1 MRLIQRNK
9 NLLNDLINKQ
19 NFEAKRILDGIKQ
32 NMELTKVDK
41 LYIPERKV
49 AISLPPQRKNA
60 GQGRVSS
67 ASKRV
72 NECRPSS
79 PWPKG
84 ACFTSF

>member
-49 AISLPPQRKNA
+49 AISLPPQKKNA
-60 GQGRVSS
+60 AQGRVSS
-67 ASKRV
+67 ASEWNHR
-72 NECRPSS
+72 C
-79 PWPKG
+79 
-84 ACFTSF
+84 

>member
-41 LYIPERKV
+41 LYVPDKKT
-49 AISLPPQRKNA
+49 AITLPQKK
-60 GQGRVSS
+60 RVTSATAKPRPKPPS
-67 ASKRV
+67 ASAKL
-72 NECRPSS
+72 NTSLKESS
-79 PWPKG
+79 
-84 ACFTSF
+84 S